1 MLDSAS
7 FYTESVRPEERFGVN
22 YQLSSRMASTFSP
35 EGFSLTLK
43 PQKMLMTFSPS
54 EGFPRLKAYL
64 AGTGDALHLSPGH
77 DVRVP
82 GLSVLMVAA
91 LPVAASAGE
100 DVEAVPGQARPVVQI
115 LRVALEDGRGRE
127 GQHLLVHRRFLGTN
141 LAAVQRVLS
150 PGVLAEA
157 GGERRTLLF
166 ITMHS

>member
-1 MLDSAS
+1 M
-7 FYTESVRPEERFGVN
+7 
-22 YQLSSRMASTFSP
+22 
-35 EGFSLTLK
+35 
-43 PQKMLMTFSPS
+43 
-54 EGFPRLKAYL
+54 
-64 AGTGDALHLSPGH
+64 
-77 DVRVP
+77 RVP
-82 GLSVLMVAA
+82 GLSVLVVAA